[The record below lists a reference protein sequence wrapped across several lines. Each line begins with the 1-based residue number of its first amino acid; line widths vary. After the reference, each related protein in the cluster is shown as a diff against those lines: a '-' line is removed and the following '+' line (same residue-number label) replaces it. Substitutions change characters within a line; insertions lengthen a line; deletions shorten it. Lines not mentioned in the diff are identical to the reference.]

1 MESQKLADVL
11 DYLRSCKSTMR
22 IAIDE
27 QHEQEALTQDIEH
40 KLELEKLTYHET
52 AKLGLML
59 RDARQKRRRAKDL
72 AEILEPL
79 VLWIEENETSIK
91 ALERTLGKMRTKE
104 KNHKLRCYAPR
115 VLNEEESK

>member
-104 KNHKLRCYAPR
+104 KNHNLRRYAPR
-115 VLNEEESK
+115 VLNEG